1 MDASSSR
8 EIRVF
13 NLLKLDSKKYDK
25 LIPPSMSTE
34 NLRILSVVAELRPDL
49 VRTNNEFEKVEI
61 TQYLPLS
68 QTLEVV
74 ALPMLN
80 LLLQNRKYLVGDKLT
95 LADVV
100 LFDALG
106 QNNTILSTTKKYEH
120 LTDYMTRM
128 SAVFEVNIS
137 SSSSSNSTPPLD
149 INAKKTKKEKP
160 EAKSSSESAAAAGSI
175 EGDTLDPSKLDI
187 RVGLVVKCWNHP
199 ESEKLLCEEIDVG
212 EGTVRTIASGLR
224 AHYTSEE
231 VQGRKVLVL
240 ANLKERPMA
249 GFMSQGMVLCA
260 CNEDHTVVRLLEP
273 PQDAVAGDRV
283 TFPGFTG
290 EPALATHVAKKKIL
304 EKLAPQV
311 CIYT

>member
-100 LFDALG
+100 LFDALVG
-106 QNNTILSTTKKYEH
+106 TENKYNITNN
-120 LTDYMTRM
+120 
-128 SAVFEVNIS
+128 
-137 SSSSSNSTPPLD
+137 
-149 INAKKTKKEKP
+149 KE
-160 EAKSSSESAAAAGSI
+160 I
-175 EGDTLDPSKLDI
+175 
-187 RVGLVVKCWNHP
+187 
-199 ESEKLLCEEIDVG
+199 
-212 EGTVRTIASGLR
+212 
-224 AHYTSEE
+224 
-231 VQGRKVLVL
+231 
-240 ANLKERPMA
+240 
-249 GFMSQGMVLCA
+249 
-260 CNEDHTVVRLLEP
+260 
-273 PQDAVAGDRV
+273 
-283 TFPGFTG
+283 
-290 EPALATHVAKKKIL
+290 
-304 EKLAPQV
+304 
-311 CIYT
+311 